1 MNENNFAKTKMNEI
15 FSQKKELRKILSKKR
30 DLIKENSLI
39 EFDEY
44 FFNKLIT
51 YINFSNIKNVASF
64 ISIRSE
70 ISTKQLNK
78 KIIDLKKVLSLPVIE
93 KNSQELFF
101 NRYNFN
107 ENLQPGKFNILEPKK
122 ENKEIIP
129 QLFFVPC
136 LGFDLKGYRLGYG
149 GGFYDKIFSKL
160 KRLNHK
166 FYTVGFAFDAQKQN
180 EIPKENF
187 DYKLDFVLTEKQV
200 YTFI

>member
-1 MNENNFAKTKMNEI
+1 MNEI
-15 FSQKKELRKILSKKR
+15 FSQKKKLRKILSQKR
-30 DLIKENSLI
+30 DLIKENSLV

-44 FFNKLIT
+44 FFNKLIRC
-51 YINFSNIKNVASF
+51 INFNQIKNVASF

-78 KIIDLKKVLSLPVIE
+78 KIIELKKILSLPVIE
-93 KNSQELFF
+93 ETSQEMIFKK
-101 NRYNFN
+101 YNFN
-107 ENLQPGKFNILEPKK
+107 ENLKPGKFNILEPNK
-122 ENKEIIP
+122 ESDEIIP

-160 KRLNHK
+160 KKLNHK
-166 FYTVGFAFDAQKQN
+166 FYTVGFAFDEQKQN